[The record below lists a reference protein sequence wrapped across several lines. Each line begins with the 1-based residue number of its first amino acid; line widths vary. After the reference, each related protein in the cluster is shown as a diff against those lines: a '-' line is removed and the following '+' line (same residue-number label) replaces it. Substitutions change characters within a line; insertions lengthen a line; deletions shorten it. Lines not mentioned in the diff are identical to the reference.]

1 MCFKNPASAAITT
14 STSRCRPGCSGRFS
28 PPHFAQGSTATAMA
42 GMKTLLPHCSDA
54 PQAILIVPLVGGFL
68 VDLVNALNLTAFIS
82 LLPPQ

>member
-1 MCFKNPASAAITT
+1 
-14 STSRCRPGCSGRFS
+14 
-28 PPHFAQGSTATAMA
+28 MA